1 MGERSGRKEAMS
13 SSSCNLKSFMI
24 IIQKMQIIFIEGSK
38 EWGWGGGWGWNK
50 GAKRVNGS
58 D

>member
-24 IIQKMQIIFIEGSK
+24 IIQKMQIIFIERSK
-38 EWGWGGGWGWNK
+38 GWGLGWWVGVEQRCKEGEWQ
-50 GAKRVNGS
+50 
-58 D
+58 